1 MVQATRGVVLRTV
14 KYSETSLICT
24 VYTERFGMRSY
35 IVGGVRS
42 KKARV
47 PVACLQPMHILDLW
61 VYHRSSKSLNRLR
74 EVQVA
79 IPLHNIPMQPHK
91 AMIGLFFVDLLFRC
105 IREEEA
111 NSQLFNF
118 VVQTLTSLDGMENV
132 TERVIPEYMFALSDL
147 LGIRPLGRWSPQC
160 CWFDLREA
168 TFVRTATGAAP
179 CLEPPVAAIFS
190 DFINGAHRPWN
201 ATELRQL
208 IDAWVAY
215 YTIHI
220 PGFRCPPSLRIL
232 QQVFVA

>member
-1 MVQATRGVVLRTV
+1 MVQATRGVVLRIV

-42 KKARV
+42 KKARI

-61 VYHRSSKSLNRLR
+61 VYHRPSRSLNRLR
-74 EVQVA
+74 DVQVA
-79 IPLHNIPMQPHK
+79 IPLRTIPMQPLK

-111 NSQLFNF
+111 NSRLFQF
-118 VVQTLTSLDGMENV
+118 VVQTLTGLDEMEAA
-132 TERVIPEYMFALSDL
+132 TERTIPELMLALSDL
-147 LGIRPLGRWSPQC
+147 LGIRPLGRWSQQC

-168 TFVRTATGAAP
+168 TFVRTATGSTAY
-179 CLEPPVAAIFS
+179 LEPPVAEIFS
-190 DFINGAHRPWN
+190 DFINGERIQWN
-201 ATELRQL
+201 PTELHQL

-215 YTIHI
+215 YATHI